1 MIKYL
6 LGKAS
11 TGKFRWWQIEW
22 DENTYKEDIGYE
34 LIRTYGQVHGK
45 ITTAPSIYVPHGKAK
60 RTTKEQAL
68 LQFNSEVKKQ
78 LDKGYKEVPKHP
90 NEYSESELQEI
101 YGDVKVREGATVKPM
116 LAKQEKD
123 IKNRKIFDNKWYI
136 SRKVNGVRCLI
147 YFDGKNIRTASRGAT
162 NYDIAI
168 IHIIQHP
175 ILEEFFKNHPDAIL
189 DGEVFKKDWSLNK
202 ISGICRSQK
211 TVNDGKDLQFY
222 WYDIVDLE
230 QSFSE
235 RWKIM
240 QEWSKEL
247 QLSDFDPYKY
257 FSDSDLHIQFLPQ
270 ELISGFENM
279 KKLHDEWVKEGW
291 EGAVIR
297 NPDSVYKPG
306 SRGNDWIKIK
316 VYQDAE
322 YPIVG
327 LSEGLRDEDM
337 CFILETPNGQRFNCK
352 PIGDREQKQWYRDH
366 IDELVGKNLTIKYFE
381 MSGVEGSEI
390 PQQPIGICVRDY
402 E

>member
-22 DENTYKEDIGYE
+22 DENTYKEGIGYE

-45 ITTAPSIYVPHGKAK
+45 ITTAPSIYVLHGKAK

-247 QLSDFDPYKY
+247 QLSNFDPYKY